1 MWPHIIYFMN
11 RTSVN
16 RNFQTERCTID
27 YRRRRRGLSL
37 SIQQIAYARARAR
50 PHEIRRAIIYLAL
63 ETSAAELRLM
73 LVAVLSG
80 GQSWCWED

>member
-1 MWPHIIYFMN
+1 MN

-16 RNFQTERCTID
+16 RNFQTERCIHTID

-50 PHEIRRAIIYLAL
+50 PQIRRAIIYLAL
-63 ETSAAELRLM
+63 ETSAA
-73 LVAVLSG
+73 
-80 GQSWCWED
+80 